1 MCPLIYPAPGV
12 GVPMNDVAQAMGPD
26 ALRVPAGPLPADP
39 AADASLSPELQA
51 LKQEADHSLRLR
63 YRPQAF
69 CIVMPLQM
77 PSHRLT
83 GLRSKAA
90 LDIAGFRQLSLGS
103 LNVNY
108 PLWPEPSLL
117 GGNRRQAMWSQLSIA
132 KAVSELA
139 GAFSGRLL
147 QPGDGGYDEARRVH
161 NGMVDKRPALIAQ
174 CAGTADVAE
183 AVNLARI

>member
-1 MCPLIYPAPGV
+1 M
-12 GVPMNDVAQAMGPD
+12 
-26 ALRVPAGPLPADP
+26 
-39 AADASLSPELQA
+39 
-51 LKQEADHSLRLR
+51 QEADHSLRLR

-69 CIVMPLQM
+69 CIVMPRQM

-90 LDIAGFRQLSLGS
+90 LDIAGFRQLSPGS

-117 GGNRRQAMWSQLSIA
+117 GGNRRQAMWSELSIA

-183 AVNLARI
+183 AVNLARNLSLEAAVRGGGHNRACR